1 MRIILLH
8 GKVNVLDMLRAR
20 ASNRNGEHSGLAR
33 PRWRRRRS
41 PEPRAEL
48 SFAAPLIEYFE
59 TFEKA

>member
-33 PRWRRRRS
+33 PRW
-41 PEPRAEL
+41 
-48 SFAAPLIEYFE
+48 AAALVTLAKSQVFLCR
-59 TFEKA
+59 TACRVF